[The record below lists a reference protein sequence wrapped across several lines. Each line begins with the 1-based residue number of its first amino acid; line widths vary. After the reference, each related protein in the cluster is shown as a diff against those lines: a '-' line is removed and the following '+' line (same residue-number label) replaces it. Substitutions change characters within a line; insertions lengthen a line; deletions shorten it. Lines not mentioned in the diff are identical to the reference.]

1 MLPEKSIRLVIAPSP
16 TSIEGEKAS
25 LAFRGLFLC
34 VVHYLI
40 DDALAVRANYQA
52 KTPYS
57 CLNLARW
64 AIPNSG
70 NRWPAMYAFTFR
82 FA

>member
-40 DDALAVRANYQA
+40 GRCVG
-52 KTPYS
+52 S
-57 CLNLARW
+57 
-64 AIPNSG
+64 SG
-70 NRWPAMYAFTFR
+70 KLPSQNTV
-82 FA
+82 